1 MISKQNQIH
10 MRISFMS
17 IFCCLFIFLSSLSIV
32 HSQTKKARFTKAIIK
47 YESFATTTSEAVK
60 CQYLEATFKE
70 TIKTIVVEDQKKIG
84 LLTIGTKKM
93 RPIGNRKSIDVRLK
107 FTLCGDRSK
116 VEYCMDRFGV
126 FLDSRER
133 CFENKSLYDFII
145 GQLPGGGW

>member
-1 MISKQNQIH
+1 MKIYC
-10 MRISFMS
+10 MS
-17 IFCCLFIFLSSLSIV
+17 IFYCLFIFLSNLNIV
-32 HSQTKKARFTKAIIK
+32 HSQTKKTRVTKAIIK

-60 CQYLEATFKE
+60 CQYFEATFNE

-84 LLTIGTKKM
+84 LLTVDIKKM

-107 FTLCGDRSK
+107 FTLCGDRPK

-126 FLDSRER
+126 FLDSNGR